1 MAATTF
7 TEVKV
12 DADTLENPREQE
24 VSELN
29 THCVG
34 FVLLRDLTILNKSIF
49 WTKSGSMIW
58 HLLCV

>member
-1 MAATTF
+1 MVVNTF

-12 DADTLENPREQE
+12 DADTLENPHEQE

-34 FVLLRDLTILNKSIF
+34 ASSYSEI
-49 WTKSGSMIW
+49 
-58 HLLCV
+58 